1 MTELISEESKG
12 VFVIMATPFTDDGA
26 LDLQSAD
33 RLIEFYLEE
42 GVHGL
47 TVLGVMGEAPKLSL
61 EEQLEFTRHV
71 LKRIDGRVPVIVGVS
86 NPGMD
91 NLETLS
97 RSTMDQGAGG
107 VMIAGIPGLKTDE
120 QVEGY
125 FKAVGDRLGEDIP
138 ICLQDYPPTT
148 TVFISVGVVNRLI
161 AALPQLKMF
170 KHEDCPGHRKLT
182 LLRQA
187 PQTEGTRRVSI
198 LTGNNGLY
206 VPQELARGADG
217 IMTGFAFPG
226 MLVEVYRL
234 FEGGRGRGSG
244 GPVRSLPSDPAPRA
258 AVRNGARAE
267 KGDVAAPGG
276 HRIGQGP
283 RPGPE
288 NGCRGSC
295 GNGRPPRTPQDE
307 ADFRRA
313 PASRRSLA
321 PLDAMPADCRMA
333 HCGYTRQDPQQL
345 IVFVECI
352 GVPNGIRTRVATL
365 KGWCPRPG

>member
-1 MTELISEESKG
+1 MTKLISEESKG

-33 RLIEFYLEE
+33 RLVEFYLEE

-61 EEQLEFTRHV
+61 EEQVEFTRHV
-71 LKRIDGRVPVIVGVS
+71 LKRVDGRVPVIVGVS

-97 RSTMDQGAGG
+97 RTTMDQGAGG

-120 QVEGY
+120 QVETY
-125 FKAVGDRLGEDIP
+125 FKAVGDRLGEAIP

-161 AALPQLKMF
+161 AEIPQLRMF

-182 LLRQA
+182 RLRQA
-187 PQTEGTRRVSI
+187 PETDGTRRVSI

-226 MLVEVYRL
+226 MLVEVYNL
-234 FEGGRGRGSG
+234 FGSG
-244 GPVRSLPSDPAPRA
+244 
-258 AVRNGARAE
+258 RAE
-267 KGDVAAPGG
+267 EAEDLFDLYLPVLRHEQQFGFGLALRKETLRRRGAIASAKARDPGPRMDARDHAEMDTLLARLGKKLVDAG
-276 HRIGQGP
+276 HRLPIG
-283 RPGPE
+283 
-288 NGCRGSC
+288 
-295 GNGRPPRTPQDE
+295 
-307 ADFRRA
+307 FR
-313 PASRRSLA
+313 
-321 PLDAMPADCRMA
+321 
-333 HCGYTRQDPQQL
+333 
-345 IVFVECI
+345 
-352 GVPNGIRTRVATL
+352 
-365 KGWCPRPG
+365 

>member
-1 MTELISEESKG
+1 MARLISEESKG

-33 RLIEFYLEE
+33 RLVEFYLEE
-42 GVHGL
+42 GVHGV

-61 EEQLEFTRHV
+61 AEQVEFTQHV

-91 NLETLS
+91 NLEMLART
-97 RSTMDQGAGG
+97 TMDQGAGG

-120 QVEGY
+120 QVESY
-125 FKAVGDRLGEDIP
+125 FKAVADRLGAETP

-161 AALPQLKMF
+161 ADIPHLRMF

-182 LLRQA
+182 RLRQA
-187 PQTEGTRRVSI
+187 PETDGTRRVSI

-226 MLVEVYRL
+226 MLVDVYNL
-234 FEGGRGRGSG
+234 FESGKAEEAEDLFDLYLPVLRHEQQFGFGLALRKETLRRRGAIASAKARDPGPKMDTRDHAEMDGLLGR
-244 GPVRSLPSDPAPRA
+244 L
-258 AVRNGARAE
+258 RNKLVDA
-267 KGDVAAPGG
+267 G
-276 HRIGQGP
+276 HRL
-283 RPGPE
+283 
-288 NGCRGSC
+288 
-295 GNGRPPRTPQDE
+295 
-307 ADFRRA
+307 
-313 PASRRSLA
+313 PAGL
-321 PLDAMPADCRMA
+321 
-333 HCGYTRQDPQQL
+333 
-345 IVFVECI
+345 
-352 GVPNGIRTRVATL
+352 
-365 KGWCPRPG
+365 

>member
-1 MTELISEESKG
+1 MTKLISEESKG

-33 RLIEFYLEE
+33 RLVEFYLEE

-61 EEQLEFTRHV
+61 EEQVEFTQHV
-71 LKRIDGRVPVIVGVS
+71 LKRVDGRVPVIVGVS

-91 NLETLS
+91 NLVTLS
-97 RSTMDQGAGG
+97 RTTMDQGAGG

-120 QVEGY
+120 QVENY
-125 FKAVGDRLGEDIP
+125 FKAVADRLGEEIP

-161 AALPQLKMF
+161 ADMPHLKMF

-182 LLRQA
+182 RLRQA
-187 PQTEGTRRVSI
+187 PETDGTRRVSI

-226 MLVEVYRL
+226 MLVDVYNL
-234 FEGGRGRGSG
+234 FQSGKAGEAEDLFDLYLPVLRHEQQFGFGLALRKETLRRRGAIAS
-244 GPVRSLPSDPAPRA
+244 AK
-258 AVRNGARAE
+258 AR
-267 KGDVAAPGG
+267 D
-276 HRIGQGP
+276 
-283 RPGPE
+283 PGPKMDARDHAE
-288 NGCRGSC
+288 MDGLL
-295 GNGRPPRTPQDE
+295 GRLKKKLVD
-307 ADFRRA
+307 AGHRA
-313 PASRRSLA
+313 PAGL
-321 PLDAMPADCRMA
+321 
-333 HCGYTRQDPQQL
+333 
-345 IVFVECI
+345 
-352 GVPNGIRTRVATL
+352 
-365 KGWCPRPG
+365 

>member
-1 MTELISEESKG
+1 MSRLISEESKG

-33 RLIEFYLEE
+33 RLVEFYLEE

-61 EEQLEFTRHV
+61 EEQVEFTQHV
-71 LKRIDGRVPVIVGVS
+71 LKRVDGRVPVIVGVS

-91 NLETLS
+91 NLESLS
-97 RSTMDQGAGG
+97 RTTMGQGAGG

-120 QVEGY
+120 QVETY
-125 FKAVGDRLGEDIP
+125 FRAVGDRLGEEIP

-161 AALPQLKMF
+161 AEIPQLRMF

-182 LLRQA
+182 RLRQA
-187 PQTEGTRRVSI
+187 PETDGTRRVSI

-226 MLVEVYRL
+226 MLVEVYNL
-234 FEGGRGRGSG
+234 FGSG
-244 GPVRSLPSDPAPRA
+244 
-258 AVRNGARAE
+258 RAE
-267 KGDVAAPGG
+267 EAEDLFDLYLPVLRHEQQFGFGLALRKETLRRRGAIASAKARDP
-276 HRIGQGP
+276 GP
-283 RPGPE
+283 RMDARDHAEMDGLL
-288 NGCRGSC
+288 GRLRKKLIAA
-295 GNGRPPRTPQDE
+295 GRPL
-307 ADFRRA
+307 
-313 PASRRSLA
+313 PAGL
-321 PLDAMPADCRMA
+321 
-333 HCGYTRQDPQQL
+333 
-345 IVFVECI
+345 
-352 GVPNGIRTRVATL
+352 
-365 KGWCPRPG
+365 